1 MLIERLEEAI
11 ASLDR
16 LRQSNELLQIEKKS
30 IEAELKAKTR
40 GDISITIQ
48 RKMSKLGAYN
58 SDFFSNFLLHRMK
71 RFVLFSLRIFET

>member
-1 MLIERLEEAI
+1 MQDLKKNQEKEKRMLVERLEEAI

-48 RKMSKLGAYN
+48 RKMAKLG
-58 SDFFSNFLLHRMK
+58 M
-71 RFVLFSLRIFET
+71 